1 MIKDT
6 RKGFNRASAGGK
18 VLMMRFLEA
27 TLGGKL
33 VMYLAPT
40 VSASRGF
47 SVFGHGN
54 PCVAPS
60 CRRWVRSERATGV
73 ATFQY
78 GIIKEVI

>member
-6 RKGFNRASAGGK
+6 RKGFNRASARSE
-18 VLMMRFLEA
+18 VLMRRFLEA
-27 TLGGKL
+27 TPGGKL
-33 VMYLAPT
+33 VRLFAPT

-54 PCVAPS
+54 PCITGF
-60 CRRWVRSERATGV
+60 CRNSVRSERATGV